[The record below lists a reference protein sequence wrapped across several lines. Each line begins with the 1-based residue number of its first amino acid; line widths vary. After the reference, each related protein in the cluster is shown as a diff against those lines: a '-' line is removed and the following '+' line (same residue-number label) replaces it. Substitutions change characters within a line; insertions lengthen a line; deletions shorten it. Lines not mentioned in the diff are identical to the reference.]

1 MYGTLRKFERIN
13 MAKIIILAILG
24 AVNIYMVG
32 LSHNKLKIMNIV
44 AAIVCFCAILSG
56 MR

>member
-24 AVNIYMVG
+24 AVNIYMAL
-32 LSHNKLKIMNIV
+32 LSRNKVKVMNIV
-44 AAIVCFCAILSG
+44 AAIVCFYAIYTN
-56 MR
+56 MM

>member
-1 MYGTLRKFERIN
+1 
-13 MAKIIILAILG
+13 MAQIIILVILAILG

-32 LSHNKLKIMNIV
+32 LSRNKLKAINII
-44 AAIVCFCAILSG
+44 AAIVCFYAIYSR